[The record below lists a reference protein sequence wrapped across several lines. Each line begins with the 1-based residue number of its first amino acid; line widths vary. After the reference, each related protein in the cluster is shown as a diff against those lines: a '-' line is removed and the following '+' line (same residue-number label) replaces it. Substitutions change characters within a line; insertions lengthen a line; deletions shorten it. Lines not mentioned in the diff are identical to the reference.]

1 MSRTPQVV
9 PEGVNASAIACGPTH
24 SAFVVDGQLYSYG
37 SNRHSKL
44 GRADSDG
51 SERSP
56 QPVLVEASDGHRPAV
71 ASIALGGNHSAA
83 ITEGGVLW
91 TWGYGGSLWHGAG
104 GCGQGRRGEV
114 SRPEMVMP
122 FVSQGIEVSQVACGD
137 LHTLVLDRQGRVHS
151 TGQGI
156 HGVLGRGGL
165 ASTGEELDF
174 QEVVYFRKTTDSIM
188 APGLEPQI
196 IKLDAG
202 REFSAAMSSHG
213 ELWVWGRNDY
223 GQLGMGFE
231 VMKDRDFCMKYPFL
245 MRQLPMEGHVF
256 RDFACGDRHM
266 VAVTTAGACHLRVG
280 RSKELRAHGHHLAE
294 SVPGRLERCL
304 EGGRW
309 RRLFLRLDTKWR
321 VVLLGSSLE
330 WLPGTAE
337 RRGRRRQG
345 RQGPAGAAAPKGALR
360 GFRWRRCARAGHC
373 GIQTAMFGHHREW
386 MI

>member
-266 VAVTTAGACHLRVG
+266 VAVTTAGAIYEWGDRRNFEPTAITLPSRYQEGLKGVWKVAAGEGYSFALTLSGELYSWGRPLSGCLALPSDADADARDARDPLVPRPQRVPFEVFG
-280 RSKELRAHGHHLAE
+280 GGDVRVLDIAASKQ
-294 SVPGRLERCL
+294 RCL
-304 EGGRW
+304 AITESG
-309 RRLFLRLDTKWR
+309 
-321 VVLLGSSLE
+321 
-330 WLPGTAE
+330 
-337 RRGRRRQG
+337 
-345 RQGPAGAAAPKGALR
+345 
-360 GFRWRRCARAGHC
+360 
-373 GIQTAMFGHHREW
+373 
-386 MI
+386 

>member
-1 MSRTPQVV
+1 M
-9 PEGVNASAIACGPTH
+9 
-24 SAFVVDGQLYSYG
+24 
-37 SNRHSKL
+37 
-44 GRADSDG
+44 
-51 SERSP
+51 
-56 QPVLVEASDGHRPAV
+56 

-91 TWGYGGSLWHGAG
+91 TWGYGGNLWHGAG

-266 VAVTTAGACHLRVG
+266 VAVTTAGAIYEWGDRRNFEPTAITLPSRYQ
-280 RSKELRAHGHHLAE
+280 
-294 SVPGRLERCL
+294 
-304 EGGRW
+304 EGLKGVW
-309 RRLFLRLDTKWR
+309 K
-321 VVLLGSSLE
+321 V
-330 WLPGTAE
+330 A
-337 RRGRRRQG
+337 
-345 RQGPAGAAAPKGALR
+345 AGE
-360 GFRWRRCARAGHC
+360 
-373 GIQTAMFGHHREW
+373 GIPSP
-386 MI
+386 